1 MDNAVYTQANS
12 LYTLFSVPWTIQSVV
27 SWFRCPM
34 DKSHGQVITFLEEP
48 WTSPMDKS
56 HGGVR
61 CPMDKSNGQFGA
73 TGFDSELSFSK
84 LSLKFRRRFFLS
96 TLGTRP
102 SKLRDCIGRSPSTCV
117 QSAPSVPSVRVR
129 PPILG
134 LCLFRAALASRLVN
148 LTGPCRLKKAE
159 DEGVLKY

>member
-1 MDNAVYTQANS
+1 MDNPICS
-12 LYTLFSVPWTIQSVV
+12 LLVQMSHGQVPWTSHYIHGGA
-27 SWFRCPM
+27 M
-34 DKSHGQVITFLEEP
+34 DKSHGQVP

-56 HGGVR
+56 DVPWTS
-61 CPMDKSNGQFGA
+61 PMDNSGPLA
-73 TGFDSELSFSK
+73 STLSSLFSK
-84 LSLKFRRRFFLS
+84 LSLTFRRRFFLS

-117 QSAPSVPSVRVR
+117 QSAPSVQSVRVR
-129 PPILG
+129 PPILR